1 MALIPMSRYLKIGL
15 VSLAFMSILSR
26 YASGAPQIDITR
38 ISLEELIAIQVVSA
52 SKSED
57 PFFRVPAALFVLT
70 AEDIRRSGA
79 RNVPDILR
87 IIPGVQVANLD
98 GNKWA
103 VSIRGFATRT
113 ANKLLVL
120 IDGRSIYD
128 PFFGGV
134 FWEANDVML
143 ENIERIEVIRG
154 PGGTQWG
161 VNAVNGVINI
171 ITKHAHDTQGT
182 YVETGGGNIESGFI
196 DARQGWR
203 SSGGTASR
211 VFAKYTHREP
221 SPQNSNA
228 QDEYKM
234 ARAGFRT
241 DSTLASNNALTIK
254 GNTYEGSAD
263 EFGPSGP
270 REVNHR
276 GYNLLAK
283 LDLSPNDDKKQN
295 WLQANYDWF
304 EVDHYF
310 LKEKR
315 HTYAMEYQE
324 RVRLG
329 TGRHTLNWGAEYR
342 YTADRIT
349 PALLDVMQDRR
360 SDETY
365 SVRLVDEIW
374 LVPDRHKLDIGS
386 KVERNDYSGTEIQPS
401 IHYAWYP
408 NTAHTLWASIARTAR
423 APTRAE
429 TSIITPN
436 ARGNPDFNSELL
448 TAYQVG
454 YRLLPRPD
462 LFIDT
467 AIFFNDYSRL
477 TTIDNG
483 IFTNN
488 MQGDAHGF
496 ELAVRATPTPAWR
509 MDFTYSYLDLNL
521 ELAAGGTDNNR
532 RRTTQGGAPR
542 HQASYH
548 NGWQT
553 SPHTRVDLTLR
564 YVDELPALN
573 VDAYTVA
580 DLRLGWRLSSRVE
593 WVLAGR
599 NLFHGPHYEQPG
611 IAATRVAPSGFV
623 ELILQL

>member
-1 MALIPMSRYLKIGL
+1 MSRHLKTVIIRL
-15 VSLAFMSILSR
+15 CLLSIMSHNAHS
-26 YASGAPQIDITR
+26 APRIDITR
-38 ISLEELIAIQVVSA
+38 ISLEELLAIEVVSA
-52 SKSED
+52 SKSKE
-57 PFFRVPAALFVLT
+57 PSFQVPAAIFVLT

-79 RNVPDILR
+79 RNIPNILR
-87 IIPGVQVANLD
+87 TIPGVQVANLD

-103 VSIRGFATRT
+103 VSIRGFTTRT

-120 IDGRSIYD
+120 VDGRSIYD

-143 ENIERIEVIRG
+143 ESIERIEVIRG

-171 ITKHAHDTQGT
+171 ITKHAQDTQGT
-182 YVETGGGNIESGFI
+182 YLETGGGTAETAFI

-203 SSGGTASR
+203 SDGGTANR
-211 VFAKYTHREP
+211 VYAKYTYRNP
-221 SPQNSNA
+221 SPHNSKA
-228 QDEYKM
+228 QDEYEM
-234 ARAGFRT
+234 ARAGFRS
-241 DSTLASNNALTIK
+241 DRTLASNGALMVE
-254 GNTYEGSAD
+254 GDAYQGSAD
-263 EFGPSGP
+263 EFDPSGT

-283 LDLSPNDDKKQN
+283 LDITPPNDKKQN
-295 WLQANYDWF
+295 WLQVNYDWF

-310 LKEKR
+310 LNEKR
-315 HTYAMEYQE
+315 HTYAIEYQE

-329 TGRHTLNWGAEYR
+329 TSRHTLNWGAEYR
-342 YTADRIT
+342 YTADRII
-349 PALLDVMQDRR
+349 PALLNVTRLR
-360 SDETY
+360 SSDEIY

-408 NTAHTLWASIARTAR
+408 NNTHTLWASIARTAR

-436 ARGNPDFNSELL
+436 VRGNPAFESELL
-448 TAYQVG
+448 TAYEVG
-454 YRLLPRPD
+454 YRLLPLPD

-467 AIFFNDYSRL
+467 TVFFHDYSRL
-477 TTIDNG
+477 TTVDSG
-483 IFTNN
+483 VFTNHMRGN
-488 MQGDAHGF
+488 TRGF
-496 ELAVRATPTPAWR
+496 EFAVRATPTPNWR
-509 MDFTYSYLDLNL
+509 MDFTYGYLDLNL
-521 ELAAGGTDNNR
+521 ELVDGGTDNNR

-548 NGWQT
+548 NGWRT
-553 SPHTRVDLTLR
+553 SPNTSVDLTLR

-573 VDAYTVA
+573 VDAYAVA
-580 DLRLGWRLSSRVE
+580 DLRLGWHVSPQVE
-593 WVLAGR
+593 WVLVGR
-599 NLFHGPHYEQPG
+599 NLFDGPHYEQG
-611 IAATRVAPSGFV
+611 TLAATRIAPSAFLEV
-623 ELILQL
+623 ILQL